1 MSINNQLQAVRT
13 YQKSEL
19 AYLQNYNVFIN
30 RANKKFQNFQ
40 DIRFNLG
47 STVNFDKPYRFTTT
61 DSLIADMQAVEQ
73 RVESLTVDKVKTVA
87 YEFNDEEIVFNVH
100 DYMDD
105 IGYGAVEELSSQV
118 EIDVSSMARTTA
130 YRCYGDGVTAIN
142 SYGQIADML
151 YLYRN
156 YGAPRAVD
164 VFLPDS
170 AVPGIINSGLSQFVL
185 KRNEET
191 AQSWMLGNFDSAEY
205 LRSNFLPLH
214 EAGVVGNDELELTVV
229 STNDPT
235 GANIT
240 EITFSCSAL
249 SEADAIFQYDTITF
263 SDGVPGQENVRFR
276 TFIGHAPSDNPVQLL
291 ASADAGTNGGGQVTV
306 QFTPALSVLPGK
318 NQNITTNIVAGM
330 KATVLPN
337 HRCGFIVGGNAMY
350 LAMPRLPS
358 TEPYI
363 SSNVTD
369 KNTGAN
375 LRLYYGYIP
384 DKGVK
389 GFVRSIIY
397 GYKAVDEYCM
407 KIAFPVR

>member
-61 DSLIADMQAVEQ
+61 DSLIADMQPVEQ
-73 RVESLTVDKVKTVA
+73 RVESLTVNKVKTVA
-87 YEFNDEEIVFNVH
+87 YEFNDEEIVFNVQ
-100 DYMDD
+100 DYMND
-105 IGYGAVEELSSQV
+105 IGFGAVEEISAQT
-118 EIDVSSMARTTA
+118 EIDVASMAETTA

-170 AVPGIINSGLSQFVL
+170 AIPGIINSGLSQFVL
-185 KRNEET
+185 KRNEED
-191 AQSWMLGNFDSAEY
+191 AQAWMLGNFDSAEY
-205 LRSNFLPLH
+205 LRSNFLPIH
-214 EAGVVGNDELELTVV
+214 ESGVVGNDELELTVV

-263 SDGVPGQENVRFR
+263 SDGVAGQENVRYR
-276 TFIGHAPSDNPVQLL
+276 TFVGHAPSDNPVQLL
-291 ASADAGTNGGGQVTV
+291 VSADAGTNGGGQVTV

-330 KATVLPN
+330 KATVLPS

-358 TEPYI
+358 TDPYI
-363 SSNVTD
+363 SSNITD
-369 KNTGAN
+369 KDTGAN
-375 LRLYYGYIP
+375 MRLYYGYIP

-407 KIAFPVR
+407 KIAFPIR